1 MKNFKLFFLGFI
13 ILLNTSCKKEIDHA
27 AVINALR
34 LGSWKVAYYAEGQI
48 DETSQFAGYVFVF
61 NEDGTA
67 TAQNGTVITAG
78 TWMVSNGN
86 YSTKLTLHFD
96 DTDPLAKLNRDW
108 HVDELTGGVVVT
120 QQSHGSADLT
130 LARI

>member
-1 MKNFKLFFLGFI
+1 MKYLKLFFLGLV
-13 ILLNTSCKKEIDHA
+13 ILLNSSCKKEIDYA

-34 LGSWKVAYYAEGQI
+34 LGSWKVAYYAEGQT
-48 DETSQFAGYVFVF
+48 DQTSQFAGYVFVF
-61 NEDGTA
+61 NQDGTA
-67 TAQNGTVITAG
+67 TAQNGTIVSAG

-86 YSTKLTLHFD
+86 YNTELTLHFD
-96 DTDPLAKLNRDW
+96 DIGPLGKLNTSW